1 MDKKIFYI
9 RRSNKGLG
17 AILSSRHPR
26 TVIVYAQS
34 PYATRKQTRG
44 LETTGPASHDFNH
57 DSTVVLSG
65 LPVFPRWQRN
75 ADRRLY
81 DAKRWQ
87 LEGE

>member
-1 MDKKIFYI
+1 MHTVYI
-9 RRSNKGLG
+9 PRQQRLRPM
-17 AILSSRHPR
+17 IL
-26 TVIVYAQS
+26 T
-34 PYATRKQTRG
+34 
-44 LETTGPASHDFNH
+44 EE
-57 DSTVVLSG
+57 STAVLSG